1 MSFKVISGI
10 GKGPE
15 LVEALATVDAELVRA
30 PIWTEDDLIANAQD
44 ADAVMVGAA
53 ERYTR
58 RAIQALTKCR
68 VISRMGVGYDNI
80 DVDAATEQGIAVA
93 YVPDASIVEV
103 SDHAAALLLALS
115 RKLIPI
121 DHLVREGAWQL
132 GNWDIFNKR
141 VPMFRLSE
149 QTIGVVG
156 AGRIG
161 GAFVRKARVF
171 CKRVIV
177 YDPYLSAETVKGM
190 GAEPV
195 DFESLLRESDFISL
209 HPLHTEETE
218 HILGLE
224 EFKQMKPTAYIVNTG
239 RGELIDEKALLTA
252 LTEGYIAG
260 AGLDVTDPEPPQPD
274 NPLFKLDNVIVTAH
288 SAFYTEDSMR
298 DLRQRTVQA
307 VVVALR
313 GEWPPFVVNPEV
325 KERDNRRIQ

>member
-1 MSFKVISGI
+1 MLFKVISGI
-10 GKGPE
+10 GSSQD
-15 LVEALATVDAELVRA
+15 LVDALAPADAELVRA

-58 RAIQALTKCR
+58 RAIQALSKCR

-93 YVPDASIVEV
+93 YVPDASIAEV
-103 SDHAAALLLALS
+103 SDHAVALLLALS

-132 GNWDIFNKR
+132 GKWDIFNKR

-149 QTIGVVG
+149 QTIGVTG

-161 GAFVRKARVF
+161 SAFVRKVGVF

-177 YDPYLSAETVKGM
+177 CDPYLPTEAIKAM

-209 HPLHTEETE
+209 HPPHTEETRKMF
-218 HILGLE
+218 GLK
-224 EFKQMKPTAYIVNTG
+224 EFKQMKPTAYIINTG
-239 RGELIDEKALLTA
+239 RGELIDEKALYTA

-260 AGLDVTDPEPPQPD
+260 AGLDVTDPEPPKPD
-274 NPLFKLDNVIVTAH
+274 NPLFTLDNVIVTAH
-288 SAFYTEDSMR
+288 SAFYTEDSIR

-307 VVVALR
+307 VVTALS
-313 GEWPPFVVNPEV
+313 GEWPNFIANPAV
-325 KERDNRRIQ
+325 KERDNRRIK

>member
-10 GKGPE
+10 GKNPE
-15 LVEALATVDAELVRA
+15 LVEALAAADAELVRA
-30 PIWTEDDLIANAQD
+30 SIWTEDDLITNAWD

-80 DVDAATEQGIAVA
+80 DVPAATEQGIAVA
-93 YVPDASIVEV
+93 YVPDASIDEV
-103 SDHAAALLLALS
+103 SDHAVALLLALS

-132 GNWDIFNKR
+132 GKWDIFNKR

-161 GAFVRKARVF
+161 GAFARKARVF

-177 YDPYLSAETVKGM
+177 CDPYLSAEAVKAM
-190 GAEPV
+190 GAESV
-195 DFESLLRESDFISL
+195 DFENLLRESDHVSL
-209 HPLHTEETE
+209 HPPHTEETRKMF
-218 HILGLE
+218 GLE
-224 EFKQMKPTAYIVNTG
+224 EFKKMKPTAYIVNTG

-260 AGLDVTDPEPPQPD
+260 AGLDVTDPEPPKPD
-274 NPLFKLDNVIVTAH
+274 NPLFELDNVIVTAH

-298 DLRQRTVQA
+298 DLRQRTVEA
-307 VVVALR
+307 VVTALR
-313 GEWPPFVVNPEV
+313 GEWPAFIANPEV
-325 KERDNRRIQ
+325 RQKDNRRIQ